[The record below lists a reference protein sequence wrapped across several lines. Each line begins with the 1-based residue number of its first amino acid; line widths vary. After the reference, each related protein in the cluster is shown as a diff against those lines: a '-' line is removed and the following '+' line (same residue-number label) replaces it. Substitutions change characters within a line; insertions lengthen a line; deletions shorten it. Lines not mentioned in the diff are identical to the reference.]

1 MVRRLPVLG
10 HSRALDSVVAAV
22 VELPAAILQAHSAA
36 MPMRR
41 SFTVIAQLRG
51 QDPKPVPLWRQPMI
65 NFTQT
70 WLEQRDE
77 PAGSAS

>member
-1 MVRRLPVLG
+1 M
-10 HSRALDSVVAAV
+10 VAAV

-65 NFTQT
+65 HFTQT
-70 WLEQRDE
+70 RLEQRDE